1 MATATLIAIGNEIL
15 IGRTL
20 DTNTHW
26 LAQRLRE
33 IGVGVEQIITI
44 ADKEGAIRDALDW
57 AFTKSDIVISCG
69 GLGGTIDD
77 VTRKTLAR
85 YFETELAP
93 HEPTLERLKKIYAER
108 GRTFTDATA
117 RIALVPRGCQVLP
130 NEQGLAPAL
139 LFEKGTEKR
148 YFVLPGVPHE
158 MKYLAQQYIFPYLQT
173 HFTSQIFHAVTLR
186 TMGATESHLATLLA
200 PFEEKLPPY
209 IELAYNPS
217 FSSLDIRLSLA
228 IAKEEE
234 AKGRE
239 RFNELLQDL
248 KTYLKP
254 FLFGEGE
261 ARLEEVLGQLL
272 IAQRATLSIA
282 ESCTGGALCAKII
295 SVPGAS
301 AYIQGGVVAYANE
314 EKIKTLGVRSI
325 TLEQFGAVSEEVA
338 IEMACGIRNKMNTS
352 IGLSTTGIAGPD
364 GGTPSKPVG
373 LVWIGYTDPF
383 GSFAKRFIFENN
395 RERVVERAVANAL
408 YIAIK
413 KIREN
418 QLIV

>member
-1 MATATLIAIGNEIL
+1 MTKATLIAIGNEIL

-33 IGVGVEQIITI
+33 IGVKVERIVTI
-44 ADKEGAIRDALDW
+44 ADKESAIKETLDW
-57 AFTKSDIVISCG
+57 AFAQSDIVISCG

-77 VTRKTLAR
+77 VTRDALAC
-85 YFETELAP
+85 YFKTELTS
-93 HEPTLERLKKIYAER
+93 HEPTLERLKEIYAQR
-108 GRTFTDATA
+108 GRTFTETTA
-117 RIALVPRGCQVLP
+117 RIALVPTCCQVLP

-139 LFEKGTEKR
+139 LFEKSPQKR
-148 YFVLPGVPHE
+148 YFALPGVPHE
-158 MKYLAQQYIFPYLQT
+158 MKHLAEAYVFPYLQT
-173 HFTSQIFHAVTLR
+173 HFTSQIFRAITLR
-186 TMGATESHLATLLA
+186 TMGATESYLATLLA

-234 AKGRE
+234 EKGLE
-239 RFNELLQDL
+239 CFNELLQEL

-261 ARLEEVLGQLL
+261 DRLEEVLGQLL
-272 IAQRATLSIA
+272 IAQKATLSVA

-301 AYIQGGVVAYANE
+301 GYMQGGVVAYANE
-314 EKIKTLGVRSI
+314 EKINILGVSSA

-338 IEMACGIRNKMNTS
+338 IEMALGIRNKMNTS

-373 LVWIGYTDPF
+373 TVWIGYADPF

-395 RERVVERAVANAL
+395 RERVVERTVANAL

-418 QLIV
+418 QIIL

>member
-1 MATATLIAIGNEIL
+1 MAKATLIAIGNEIL

-26 LAQRLRE
+26 LAKRLTE
-33 IGVGVEQIITI
+33 IGVSVEQIITI
-44 ADKEGAIRDALDW
+44 NDKELAIRQALDW
-57 AFTKSDIVISCG
+57 AFAQSDIVISCG

-77 VTRKTLAR
+77 ITRKTLAQ
-85 YFETELAP
+85 YFETELSP

-117 RIALVPRGCQVLP
+117 RIALIPACCQVLP

-139 LFEKGTEKR
+139 LFEKGPQKR
-148 YFVLPGVPHE
+148 YFALPGVPHE
-158 MKYLAQQYIFPYLQT
+158 MKHLAQKYIFPYLST
-173 HFTSQIFHAVTLR
+173 HFTTRVFHSVTLR
-186 TMGATESHLATLLA
+186 TMGATESHLATLLT
-200 PFEEKLPPY
+200 PFEQKLPPY

-217 FSSLDIRLSLA
+217 LSSLDIRLSLS

-234 AKGRE
+234 KKELE
-239 RFNELLQDL
+239 RFNELLANL
-248 KTYLKP
+248 KTHLKP

-261 ARLEEVLGQLL
+261 ATLEEVLGQLL
-272 IAQRATLSIA
+272 IEQKATISVA
-282 ESCTGGALCAKII
+282 ESCTGGGLCAKII

-301 AYIQGGVVAYANE
+301 RYIQGGVVAYANE
-314 EKIKTLGVRSI
+314 EKIKTLGVRSS

-338 IEMACGIRNKMNTS
+338 IEMASGIRNKMNTS

-364 GGTPSKPVG
+364 GGTSAKPVG
-373 LVWIGYTDPF
+373 TVWIGYADSF

-395 RERVVERAVANAL
+395 RERVVERTVANAL

-413 KIREN
+413 KIRGN
-418 QLIV
+418 Q